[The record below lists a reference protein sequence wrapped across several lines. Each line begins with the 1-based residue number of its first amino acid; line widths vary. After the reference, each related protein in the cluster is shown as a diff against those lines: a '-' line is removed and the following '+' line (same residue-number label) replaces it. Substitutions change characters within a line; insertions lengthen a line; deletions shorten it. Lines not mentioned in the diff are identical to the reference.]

1 MNGFCL
7 FFSNFAMI
15 LTQQAI
21 GIPHFHFNIFQNLWC
36 YVLFF
41 ITLHPYNTYSTW
53 RIDTLTVIGQSWM
66 FIVLQGLV
74 CVSQLSSIF
83 NHRKNIKRCHRLYIH
98 WFRFINH
105 CLCFIIHCRRFNFC
119 PALRRLLMAPFSC
132 FRRGIS
138 DWKNV
143 KNVKPCNVE
152 RELPYIKVYG
162 AARDR
167 PANH

>member
-1 MNGFCL
+1 MLCTIHR
-7 FFSNFAMI
+7 NFAPIQYIFYMEDRHI
-15 LTQQAI
+15 DCNWAI
-21 GIPHFHFNIFQNLWC
+21 VDVYCSARFSVRESIIFNI
-36 YVLFF
+36 
-41 ITLHPYNTYSTW
+41 
-53 RIDTLTVIGQSWM
+53 QSPE
-66 FIVLQGLV
+66 
-74 CVSQLSSIF
+74 
-83 NHRKNIKRCHRLYIH
+83 KNIKRCHRLYIH

-105 CLCFIIHCRRFNFC
+105 CHCFIIHCRRFNFC